1 MKPNFETTVKR
12 YVKLVYFFA
21 HRWSTGPKSEID
33 DIVQET
39 FYRALQKYDSFEFS
53 TESGLKAWLLTIC
66 RNHIYNSGRRKKEIL
81 LEPVE
86 MERIPDEK
94 GAEAMLE
101 ELVKKE
107 QISVVYSYLE
117 KRPFIEREL
126 VRLYAYEEL
135 KFKELADV
143 LDCSEDAA
151 KKRFYRIIEKIKKET
166 KI

>member
-21 HRWSTGPKSEID
+21 HRWSTGPKAEID

-39 FYRALQKYDSFEFS
+39 FYKALQKYDSFKFS

-66 RNHIYNSGRRKKEIL
+66 RNHIYKTGRRKKEIL
-81 LEPVE
+81 LEPEE
-86 MERIPDEK
+86 MEQIPDGK
-94 GAEAMLE
+94 DTDSMLE
-101 ELVKKE
+101 ELIKKE
-107 QISVVYSYLE
+107 QISIIYDFLE

-126 VRLYAYEEL
+126 VRLYTYEEL
-135 KFKELADV
+135 KFKEIAIV

-151 KKRFYRIIEKIKKET
+151 KKRFYRIIEKMKKEA